1 MRRLFGAM
9 ALLAIFA
16 CGCSDDSAKEIS
28 VGDGKGDVKNDVGG
42 DCSTSEDCV
51 DGLECRDNLCQDPVA
66 KPEPP
71 IEDGECDS
79 KRKCSIDKVCVDK
92 KCLKKRRWANHAM
105 RLRTV

>member
-16 CGCSDDSAKEIS
+16 SGCSDDSAKEIP

-51 DGLECRDNLCQDPVA
+51 DGLECRDNSCQDPGA
-66 KPEPP
+66 KPEPR
-71 IEDGECDS
+71 S
-79 KRKCSIDKVCVDK
+79 KMGNATPSESVVSIRFVSIKS
-92 KCLKKRRWANHAM
+92 A
-105 RLRTV
+105 